1 VSARQDSRPSFV
13 PGSVLLQELQDRA
26 PSGHLTLQ
34 WLLATLHKQ
43 SYPGIIFFIAL
54 VAVVPGISVPAGL
67 LLLAL
72 ALQMIARRPI
82 PTFPRWIAQRP
93 WPADRLNA
101 SLKRAIP
108 ALKMVETAIH
118 PRWPAVLAASRWIVG
133 FVILLLTARL
143 LLWPLPFSN
152 MLPAALIGFIA
163 LADLEEDGLMVALAL
178 AAGMVVLG
186 VDVKILYDVAHDFIT
201 RISTA
206 APAS

>member
-1 VSARQDSRPSFV
+1 
-13 PGSVLLQELQDRA
+13 
-26 PSGHLTLQ
+26 
-34 WLLATLHKQ
+34 
-43 SYPGIIFFIAL
+43 
-54 VAVVPGISVPAGL
+54 
-67 LLLAL
+67 
-72 ALQMIARRPI
+72 
-82 PTFPRWIAQRP
+82 
-93 WPADRLNA
+93 
-101 SLKRAIP
+101 
-108 ALKMVETAIH
+108 
-118 PRWPAVLAASRWIVG
+118 
-133 FVILLLTARL
+133 VILLLTARL